1 MLFAVFLLHTLS
13 HIFVSLGLNGSMKE
27 KPEYS
32 FNKLGGFVVAPPP
45 PFEKETIKYY
55 ELEFKK

>member
-1 MLFAVFLLHTLS
+1 
-13 HIFVSLGLNGSMKE
+13 MKE

-45 PFEKETIKYY
+45 FEKETIKYY
-55 ELEFKK
+55 ELEFKKWDFSL

>member
-1 MLFAVFLLHTLS
+1 
-13 HIFVSLGLNGSMKE
+13 MKE

-55 ELEFKK
+55 ELEFKKWDFSL